1 MNVFADHL
9 QMHTSAFLPCTHI
22 HTLTHM
28 INVATLPGLTFTA
41 MQSKER
47 RLSYPAQSF
56 IFPFIY
62 SAILSASVLFRRP
75 LFLSH
80 SFAHDPIFSRP
91 GWLPLGG
98 DSRAGDLLLEQLLVE
113 LKRVPV
119 HPLLLLLSLPP
130 CVHSTALSSS
140 GLHCLERERER
151 AGEGRERKR
160 RRRRRREGGFKSVKM
175 FRQASLLC
183 LPVRPELVCSTDL
196 SLPFCSVTV
205 SSPDIVCW

>member
-47 RLSYPAQSF
+47 HLSYPAQSF

-119 HPLLLLLSLPP
+119 YPLLPLLLLLSLPP
-130 CVHSTALSSS
+130 CVHSAALSSS
-140 GLHCLERERER
+140 GLHCLERERELER
-151 AGEGRERKR
+151 GERGR
-160 RRRRRREGGFKSVKM
+160 GGGGGGGRGDSKV
-175 FRQASLLC
+175 
-183 LPVRPELVCSTDL
+183 
-196 SLPFCSVTV
+196 
-205 SSPDIVCW
+205 